1 MPAQSIQKGLPEHK
15 LTILHLEALTGGRRE
30 RKRDISREGNKCLC
44 QKSNNNNELKNK
56 KQNLF
61 PLDLPQGKQW

>member
-1 MPAQSIQKGLPEHK
+1 M
-15 LTILHLEALTGGRRE
+15 TILRLDALTGGRRE
-30 RKRDISREGNKCLC
+30 RKRDICREGNKCLC

-61 PLDLPQGKQW
+61 PLFLPQGKQ